1 MQFAYQFPDAMEE
14 TVKRTTNCGFS
25 YFTNR
30 DSYYEVPE
38 GMVSFESMAKV
49 PRPTKIP
56 GN

>member
-1 MQFAYQFPDAMEE
+1 M
-14 TVKRTTNCGFS
+14 KRTTNCGFS

-38 GMVSFESMAKV
+38 DMVSFESMAKV

-56 GN
+56 GNREDVLNL